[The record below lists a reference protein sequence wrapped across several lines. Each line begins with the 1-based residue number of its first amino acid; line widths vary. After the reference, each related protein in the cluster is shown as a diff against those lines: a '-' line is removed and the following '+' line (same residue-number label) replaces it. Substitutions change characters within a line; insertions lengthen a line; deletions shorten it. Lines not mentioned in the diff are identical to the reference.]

1 MSKTYFKQTGT
12 HSFKRIDEANYPS
25 EQIGPYTINTRMSVE
40 ELQKL
45 YDSAMKGFREHES
58 HWFHAKSEYQAAYL
72 AIQEL
77 LKNLGAKTD
86 RFESIKEFDGDSMKA
101 YGNAV
106 KTAYGN
112 DPNQPMLNDDETN
125 KLAAIVG
132 PLETFYNRSVAEN
145 RLDDDDKEA
154 LRHEIISFIQ
164 DNIFN

>member
-1 MSKTYFKQTGT
+1 MSKSYFKQTGT

-45 YDSAMKGFREHES
+45 YDSAMKGFREHEA
-58 HWFHAKSEYQAAYL
+58 HWFHDKSEYQAAYL

-77 LKNLGAKTD
+77 LKNLGARTD
-86 RFESIKEFDGDSMKA
+86 RFESIKEFDDDSMKA
-101 YGNAV
+101 YGDAV

-112 DPNQPMLNDDETN
+112 DPDHSMMDDDEAN
-125 KLAAIVG
+125 KLERIVG
-132 PLETFYNRSVAEN
+132 PLQTFYNRLVAELH
-145 RLDDDDKEA
+145 LDNKGQEA

-164 DNIFN
+164 DGL